1 MFNNTFEYKLHA
13 PPVKDPEGRF
23 CILDLTLFQQRFTL
37 AVVYGPNN
45 DDPNF
50 FLQLSEK
57 IGAVGYEAVIAVG
70 DWNVVLDYEW
80 DTAGYKHKNNPKANV
95 AVLDLMKILD
105 LGGIYRTLH
114 PDKYR
119 FTWRKGRK
127 ESQMS
132 RLDNF
137 LISPEFYGFVTE
149 AHIDISYRSDHS
161 LITVDLN
168 FITQERGK
176 GYWEFNNLLLYDPE
190 SVKKVK
196 ETINETVS
204 SYRLPENE
212 VLSID
217 DQMLFE
223 LIKLQ
228 VRGITISHSSYKKRL
243 KRERK
248 IILRNGLL
256 NYKKYYM
263 RIQPIVSERR

>member
-1 MFNNTFEYKLHA
+1 MFKWLKRKKLDICCLVDTHCKNEAGEEIKWSNQWGYKGFFSSFNSQSRGIAVLFNNTFEYKLHA
-13 PPVKDPEGRF
+13 PPVNDPEGRF

-57 IGAVGYEAVIAVG
+57 IGAVGNEAVIAVG

-80 DTAGYKHKNNPKANV
+80 DTVGYKHKNNPKANA

-105 LGGIYRTLH
+105 LGDIYRTLH
-114 PDKYR
+114 PDKHR

-132 RLDNF
+132 RLDYF
-137 LISPEFYGFVTE
+137 LISPDGFVTE
-149 AHIDISYRSDHS
+149 ADIDISYRSDHS

-176 GYWEFNNLLLYDPE
+176 GYWKFNNSLLYDPE
-190 SVKKVK
+190 YVKKVK
-196 ETINETVS
+196 E
-204 SYRLPENE
+204 
-212 VLSID
+212 
-217 DQMLFE
+217 Q
-223 LIKLQ
+223 
-228 VRGITISHSSYKKRL
+228 
-243 KRERK
+243 
-248 IILRNGLL
+248 
-256 NYKKYYM
+256 
-263 RIQPIVSERR
+263 